1 MPGMRAS
8 SISPRPPR
16 TPIATNRWAF
26 LGFRP
31 HLTHGSEEL
40 SASPLHTPPT
50 AGERKRGRAT
60 AGQGR
65 QAQETSPTSTSSSPS
80 AFISSRLL
88 PRSYLLSC
96 SAFSSSV
103 PPPLSSAPHP
113 LRSVSS
119 GFEASDLGHGGHQ
132 ENQDRLGPA
141 GGWGSD
147 VAAAVLFSRA
157 RPGPRRRGRGGAQ
170 GQPQAPVPPPGLPGA
185 HQGNPSKEGEAV
197 HGEAQEEEAFG

>member
-1 MPGMRAS
+1 VLPQSRPVRPGLLLPPIVGPFWVFDLTSPMGQRS
-8 SISPRPPR
+8 SPPLPFTR
-16 TPIATNRWAF
+16 
-26 LGFRP
+26 
-31 HLTHGSEEL
+31 
-40 SASPLHTPPT
+40 PPT

-170 GQPQAPVPPPGLPGA
+170 GEPQVPVPPPGLPGA
-185 HQGNPSKEGEAV
+185 HQGEPRDSLLDPSTHAGV
-197 HGEAQEEEAFG
+197 DLI